1 MLFHF
6 IFVTNPTFDFNS
18 ALSQHFASTL
28 FQSNSENNAPY
39 LLCELITAIME
50 VDDFMRG
57 KKPLV
62 KRHVLK
68 SEIRRVDYH
77 ELPEPEIEASDDSTI
92 TGSHR
97 DETGFMNDFDEDMED
112 RTVKQII
119 ALGCDGSVSK
129 KVVTDTLDRIERL
142 GKHPDQP
149 GRTARVE
156 IL

>member
-1 MLFHF
+1 
-6 IFVTNPTFDFNS
+6 
-18 ALSQHFASTL
+18 
-28 FQSNSENNAPY
+28 
-39 LLCELITAIME
+39 
-50 VDDFMRG
+50 MRG

-68 SEIRRVDYH
+68 SEIRRVDRH
-77 ELPEPEIEASDDSTI
+77 ESEEPEMEASDDSTI
-92 TGSHR
+92 ISSQR
-97 DETGFMNDFDEDMED
+97 DITGFMHDYEYDMED

-119 ALGCDGSVSK
+119 ALGCDVSVSK
-129 KVVTDTLDRIERL
+129 KVVTDTLDRIEGL